1 VQIANLLINR
11 SKMRERFASS
21 PLANINTMAY
31 SKPDESF
38 LDKLNAAINT
48 NIQNPD
54 LDVEHIAGLMNMSK
68 PTLYRKVKAI
78 SNLTI
83 NELINITR
91 LKAAAKL
98 LEDGDYKIYEVAAMV
113 GYNSQS
119 HLGRNFLKQF
129 GTTPTEYQQN
139 KKNLKTR
146 SVN

>member
-1 VQIANLLINR
+1 MAH
-11 SKMRERFASS
+11 
-21 PLANINTMAY
+21 INTMAY

-38 LDKLNAAINT
+38 LDKLNFVIYK
-48 NIQNPD
+48 NIQDPE
-54 LDVEHIAGLMNMSK
+54 LDVEHIANFMNMSK

-83 NELINITR
+83 NELVNITR

-98 LEDGDYKIYEVAAMV
+98 LEEGDYKIYEVANMV
-113 GYNSQS
+113 GYSSQS

-139 KKNLKTR
+139 KRAKKVK
-146 SVN
+146 SF